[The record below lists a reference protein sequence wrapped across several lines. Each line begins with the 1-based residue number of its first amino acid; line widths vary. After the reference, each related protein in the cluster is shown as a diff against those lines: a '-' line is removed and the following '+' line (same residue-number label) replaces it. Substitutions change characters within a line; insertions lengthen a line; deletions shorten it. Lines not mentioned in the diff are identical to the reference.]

1 MEHDETRSERPRR
14 WVLPLRRQLV
24 RLAVLAAAIGT
35 GCMIGCRPLANQLLL
50 FPSRDPIR
58 SSAEAHFIADPDTP
72 DRQIE
77 CFVEEYGPAGPVRF
91 SVLSLTGNAGR
102 AEWTIDYT
110 AELFRYALEEPVRY
124 RVLAVNYAGY
134 GRSES
139 GADLKKLGSAA
150 RAGYREL
157 HAKTDSGPIFVH
169 GLSIGSTAALHLA
182 RALDGEAD
190 RPAGLLLEK
199 APDLWRLIVW
209 RHGWWNLWLIA
220 LPVGWGVP
228 ISARSDLNA
237 PEVSNIPA
245 LFVVA
250 TDDEIIPPSY
260 VHRIASLYAG
270 PKRAI
275 EAKAGHNDPVQP
287 TNTPELRASLKWL
300 FDEAGFERR

>member
-1 MEHDETRSERPRR
+1 MGHEKTRPERPRR
-14 WVLPLRRQLV
+14 WVVPLRRQLL
-24 RLAVLAAAIGT
+24 RLVVLAAAIGT

-58 SSAEAHFIADPDTP
+58 STAGAQFIPDPDAP

-77 CFVEEYGPAGPVRF
+77 CFVDEYGPAGPVRF

-110 AELFRYALEEPVRY
+110 AELFRYAFDEPVRF

-139 GADLKKLGSAA
+139 SADLRKLGSAA

-157 HAKTDSGPIFVH
+157 RAKSDSGPIFVH
-169 GLSIGSTAALHLA
+169 GLSIGSTAALHLG
-182 RALDGEAD
+182 RTLDDDPD

-228 ISARSDLNA
+228 VSARSDRNA

-250 TDDEIIPPSY
+250 TEDEIIPPSY
-260 VHRIASLYAG
+260 VQGIAKRYAG
-270 PKRAI
+270 PKRTI

-287 TNTPELRASLKWL
+287 RNTPELRASLRWL
-300 FDEAGFERR
+300 FDEAGFEGR